1 MSPEEIVEKMISKDS
16 FSSWLNLEIIKIKKG
31 FCSLKTTITK
41 EMTNGFNLSHGGI
54 CFSIADSCLAF
65 TANSYGKISL
75 TKSAE
80 IKFIKKVQI
89 NDTITAKCH
98 HPGVKKNNF
107 KIELINQHHEK
118 IANFIGVVHFTN
130 EVWS

>member
-1 MSPEEIVEKMISKDS
+1 MIAKDS
-16 FSSWLNLEIIKIKKG
+16 FSKWLNIDIINIKKG
-31 FCSLKTTITK
+31 SCILKTTITK
-41 EMTNGFNLSHGGI
+41 EMTNGFKLSHGGI

-65 TANSYGKISL
+65 SANSYGRISL

-80 IKFIKKVQI
+80 IQFIKKVNI

-98 HPGVKKNNF
+98 HSEIDKNNF
-107 KIELINQHHEK
+107 NIDLINQQQEK
-118 IANFIGVVHFTN
+118 IANFIGTVHFTN

>member
-1 MSPEEIVEKMISKDS
+1 MSPDEIVKKMISKDS
-16 FSSWLNLEIIKIKKG
+16 FSKWLNLNIIKIKKG
-31 FCSLKTTITK
+31 SCILKTTITK

-65 TANSYGKISL
+65 SANSYGKISL

-80 IKFIKKVQI
+80 IKFIKKVKI
-89 NDTITAKCH
+89 NDTITAKCNH
-98 HPGVKKNNF
+98 SEIDKNNF
-107 KIELINQHHEK
+107 NIDLINQHNEK
-118 IANFIGVVHFTN
+118 IANFIGTVHFTK

>member
-1 MSPEEIVEKMISKDS
+1 MIAKDS
-16 FSSWLNLEIIKIKKG
+16 FSKWLNLDIINIKKG
-31 FCSLKTTITK
+31 SCILKTTITK
-41 EMTNGFNLSHGGI
+41 EMTNGFKLSHGGI

-65 TANSYGKISL
+65 SANSYGRISL

-80 IKFIKKVQI
+80 IQFIKKVNI

-98 HPGVKKNNF
+98 RSEIDKNNF
-107 KIELINQHHEK
+107 NIDLINQHQEK
-118 IANFIGVVHFTN
+118 IANFIGTVHFTN

>member
-1 MSPEEIVEKMISKDS
+1 MTPEEIVEKMISKDS
-16 FSSWLNLEIIKIKKG
+16 FSKWLNLDII
-31 FCSLKTTITK
+31 SITK

-65 TANSYGKISL
+65 AANSYGKISL

-80 IKFIKKVQI
+80 IKFIKMVNI

-98 HPGVKKNNF
+98 HSEIDKNNF
-107 KIELINQHHEK
+107 NIDLINQNHEK
-118 IANFIGVVHFTN
+118 IANFIGTVHFTN
-130 EVWS
+130 KVWS

>member
-1 MSPEEIVEKMISKDS
+1 VSPEEIVEKMIAKDS
-16 FSSWLNLEIIKIKKG
+16 FSKWLNLDIINIKKG
-31 FCSLKTTITK
+31 SCILKTTITK
-41 EMTNGFNLSHGGI
+41 EMTNGFKLSHGGI

-65 TANSYGKISL
+65 SANSYGRISL

-80 IKFIKKVQI
+80 IQFIKKVNI

-98 HPGVKKNNF
+98 RSEIDKNNF
-107 KIELINQHHEK
+107 NIDLINQHQEK
-118 IANFIGVVHFTN
+118 IANFIGTVHFTN

>member
-1 MSPEEIVEKMISKDS
+1 VSPEEIVEKMIAKDS
-16 FSSWLNLEIIKIKKG
+16 FSKWLNIDIINIKKG
-31 FCSLKTTITK
+31 SCILKTTITK
-41 EMTNGFNLSHGGI
+41 EMTNGFKLSHGGI

-65 TANSYGKISL
+65 SANSYGRISL

-80 IKFIKKVQI
+80 IQFIKKVNI

-98 HPGVKKNNF
+98 HSEIDKNNF
-107 KIELINQHHEK
+107 NIDLINQHQEK
-118 IANFIGVVHFTN
+118 IANFIGTVHFTN